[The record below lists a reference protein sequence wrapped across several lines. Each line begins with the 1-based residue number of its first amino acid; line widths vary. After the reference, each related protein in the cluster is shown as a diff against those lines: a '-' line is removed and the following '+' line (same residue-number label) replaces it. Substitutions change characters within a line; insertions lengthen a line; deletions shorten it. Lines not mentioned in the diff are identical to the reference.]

1 MADKYRSFE
10 ELADNETAGM
20 AYGILARQNKTA
32 FAVVAPHGGGIE
44 EGTSEI
50 ADAITGN
57 DFSFYTFEGL
67 KPRNNTDLHITS
79 TLFDEPMCI
88 TLVGR
93 CEAVVTI
100 HGQES
105 EVDGDGVFI
114 GGLNHTLGASL
125 GTSLKNA
132 GFAVHA
138 HPKPSLQG
146 LETANICN
154 RGSSGKGVQIEISRS
169 LRQKMFSSLSPAG
182 RTQHTAMFNAFVG
195 AVRSVLLQTVSR
207 VSQA

>member
-10 ELADNETAGM
+10 ELAEKEIAGM
-20 AYGILARQNKTA
+20 TYGIRARQSRKA

-50 ADAITGN
+50 ADAITRSE
-57 DFSFYTFEGL
+57 FSFYTFEGL
-67 KPRNNTDLHITS
+67 KAGNNTDLHITS

-88 TLVGR
+88 TLIER
-93 CEAVVTI
+93 SDTVVTI

-105 EVDGDGVFI
+105 GVDGDGVFI
-114 GGLNHTLGASL
+114 GGLDHTLGASL
-125 GTSLKNA
+125 GTSLTNA

-138 HPKPSLQG
+138 HPKPNLQG
-146 LETANICN
+146 LEPANICN
-154 RGSSGKGVQIEISRS
+154 RGSSGKGVQIEIARS
-169 LRQKMFSSLSPAG
+169 VRQTMFSSLSPTG
-182 RTQHTAMFNAFVG
+182 RTHPTEIFEAFVG

-207 VSQA
+207 VSHA